1 MKNIF
6 TALTTGTAIAAIT
19 ILPYP
24 AHAWG
29 GLIQQAVGTTVNVI
43 QENERRNAQTRRL
56 EIQAEERATEE
67 AIQAEVE
74 RRLAAERSKQPDTPT
89 SARTTHEQQAKNL
102 GFDLC
107 SADVLDGHAEL
118 LQMTG
123 MGQELGC
130 NQNEINAAVRQ
141 EQKLDRECGLRG
153 FDGWNGH
160 KCVHF

>member
-1 MKNIF
+1 M
-6 TALTTGTAIAAIT
+6 
-19 ILPYP
+19 LPSP
-24 AHAWG
+24 AHGWG

-43 QENERRNAQTRRL
+43 QANERRNAETRRL

-74 RRLAAERSKQPDTPT
+74 RRLAAERSKQPNTTT
-89 SARTTHEQQAKNL
+89 SASTTHEQQATNL
-102 GFDLC
+102 AFDLC
-107 SADVLDGHAEL
+107 SADVLDGHAEFFQL
-118 LQMTG
+118 TG
-123 MGQELGC
+123 VGQELGC
-130 NQNEINAAVRQ
+130 SQNEMNAAVRQ